1 MKIQGHGHAV
11 ISLFRIW
18 LSPGIYLF
26 IAKLSSSPMSASFS
40 FAGLRLALSSL
51 NPSHPHPHP
60 PTRES
65 ILQVNSL
72 VTMIQFRTTRCN
84 LTSTNL
90 RELCWAVFSFNFI
103 KPTPNPTK
111 KISLLTQPKCNEPK
125 PRQIDSTIT

>member
-1 MKIQGHGHAV
+1 MLNLLLEKIKKPGNL
-11 ISLFRIW
+11 LFKHFSF
-18 LSPGIYLF
+18 L
-26 IAKLSSSPMSASFS
+26 IAKLSLKPQLKPNW
-40 FAGLRLALSSL
+40 GLRLALSSL
-51 NPSHPHPHP
+51 NPSHPHP